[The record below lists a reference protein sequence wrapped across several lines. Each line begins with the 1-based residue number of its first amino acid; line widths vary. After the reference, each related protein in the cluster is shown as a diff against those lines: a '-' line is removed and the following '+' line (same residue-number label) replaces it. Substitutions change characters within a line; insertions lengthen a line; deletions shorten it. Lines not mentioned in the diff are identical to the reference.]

1 MHAQDPAS
9 EQRLRRPAKIV
20 AMGCSLSFLLVR
32 RLLDLLRPGPS
43 PDQKDVEIAVLRHQL
58 AVLRRQVA
66 RPRYSPTDRA
76 VLATLAR
83 LLSRDLWGVFLVT
96 PATLLRWH
104 RGLVARSWTYP
115 RSGRSAPNAL
125 QDDVVALVLRLARE
139 NPRWGYLRIVGECRK
154 LGVTVSAT
162 TVRKVLRRHRLGP
175 APRTTG
181 PSWSEFLRA
190 QAAGT
195 LACDFFHVDT
205 VTLRSLYVL
214 FFIHLERRM
223 VFLAGVTA
231 HPVGPWVTQQARN
244 LVATLE
250 DHGCGVRFL
259 VGDRDSK
266 FVGPFDEVMRS
277 VGARVIKTPFR
288 APRANAFAER
298 FVRTA
303 RAECLDWVLIRSDR
317 HAERVLREFVEHYN
331 NERPHRGIHLEV
343 PVAYLTFPEFTSLD
357 RVQRSDR
364 LGGLVH
370 EYRVAA

>member
-1 MHAQDPAS
+1 
-9 EQRLRRPAKIV
+9 
-20 AMGCSLSFLLVR
+20 
-32 RLLDLLRPGPS
+32 
-43 PDQKDVEIAVLRHQL
+43 
-58 AVLRRQVA
+58 
-66 RPRYSPTDRA
+66 
-76 VLATLAR
+76 